1 MQLPR
6 SGAGH
11 RRHGAAALAA
21 ALAACSLAARGLGVV
36 FVGSPSARPSLTRS
50 AVALRAEEIDA
61 ADCKGNRE
69 GALTG
74 VILPPMEEDDPAWLA
89 FVMARYLD
97 EEWMEL
103 PVHDDIGKAVGKLYT
118 QSRVE
123 LGEDDLIAVLA
134 TMSYGLKDIWRQA
147 GFLESFEGPIDV
159 ANRCAELLMLRQ
171 GKKVW
176 SYGLANDEVQE
187 QMLKRL
193 AQYDEKRAALKD
205 A

>member
-1 MQLPR
+1 M
-6 SGAGH
+6 
-11 RRHGAAALAA
+11 LA
-21 ALAACSLAARGLGVV
+21 S
-36 FVGSPSARPSLTRS
+36 
-50 AVALRAEEIDA
+50 
-61 ADCKGNRE
+61 
-69 GALTG
+69 
-74 VILPPMEEDDPAWLA
+74 
-89 FVMARYLD
+89 
-97 EEWMEL
+97 EWMEL

-134 TMSYGLKDIWRQA
+134 TMSYGLKDIWRQE

-176 SYGLANDEVQE
+176 SYGLANDEVQV

-193 AQYDEKRAALKD
+193 AEYEEKRADRKSVV
-205 A
+205 